1 MARKQKM
8 NYDDIL
14 LLREKGLG
22 AKKIAE
28 IYGVNRNSV
37 GFVLQADRLAAEGD
51 LDGLLRLRKNYGS
64 VVDWACAKHNI
75 SLETPVTPEEPTE
88 SEPKEEPTESEPKK
102 DLDNTAMAFVQ
113 LAEGLRALTS
123 AVQAIDQRLSAMQM
137 TQQGLRGELTEHIR
151 KVVETINVN
160 GDIITKEHNRAIDL
174 LGGIKCN
181 TRKRGSNDAG

>member
-1 MARKQKM
+1 MPAKKIM
-8 NYDDIL
+8 NYDDII

-22 AKKIAE
+22 SAKIAE

-37 GFVLQADRLAAEGD
+37 GFVLQGDRLAAEGD
-51 LDGLLRLRKNYGS
+51 LDGLLRLRKHYGP
-64 VVDWACAKHNI
+64 VVDWACAKYSI
-75 SLETPVTPEEPTE
+75 SLETPVTPEEVTE
-88 SEPKEEPTESEPKK
+88 PETQPA
-102 DLDNTAMAFVQ
+102 LDNTAMAFVQ
-113 LAEGLRALTS
+113 FAEGLRALTS

-160 GDIITKEHNRAIDL
+160 GDIITKEHNREIEL

-181 TRKRGSNDAG
+181 TRKRGGNDAG